1 MILRSKESHRSLGNK
16 EDEALN
22 IEMKLHPLTL
32 RFVDDQAPLEEEY
45 RDFYFKESV
54 HMVRITLL
62 LALAFYLIFA
72 WLDVSITA
80 SLDPSVGLPI
90 RRYLWIIRFAVVG
103 PFLLFLFI
111 LSYYPV
117 FKKYFQFLVGMSMF
131 VAGAGIILMVYHV
144 SRIGVYT
151 YYAGLMLVFIFGYT
165 FVRARIVSATIAGWS
180 LVIIYEIVAYFLTD
194 TPPIER
200 VNNNFFFISANVIGM
215 VICYSLDRINRR
227 DFFMRKLLEVERNK
241 VKAANEV
248 LEEKVRERTRQLEE
262 TNVEL
267 KKEIELR
274 KQYEKERTRLE
285 SQLMQLQKMETIG
298 TLAGGI
304 AHDFN
309 NILTP
314 ILGYTEMALEEI
326 EEDNTLRFDIEQIN
340 HAAVRAKDLVK
351 QILTFSRQMEVEK
364 KPSDLKEIINEVL
377 NLIKASFPANIDI
390 VTDLDHPCGTVLVDT
405 TQIHQVMMNLCT
417 NASHAM
423 SPDGGTLTISLN
435 EKVLTAKDVKDMNNI
450 SPGKYACITVSDTGI
465 GMDQQTQNRIFE
477 PFFTKKEVGV
487 GSGLGLAVVH
497 GIINSYRGAIT
508 VESEPG
514 KGTTFYI
521 YLPLFEEPH
530 ELEVPKEYLKAGMER
545 IMFVDDEE
553 EITFIGKKMLESLGY
568 SVTIRNDGNRAF
580 QEFKRHPED
589 YDLLVTDQIMP
600 GLLGTNLA
608 AKFRQLNPKL
618 KVIII
623 TGAKESIN
631 EKIIS
636 EYQIDEL
643 LLKPLKLSE
652 FSKVIRDVLD
662 HNNDQNN

>member
-1 MILRSKESHRSLGNK
+1 MIFRSKGRHRSNK
-16 EDEALN
+16 QEDEALN

-32 RFVDDQAPLEEEY
+32 RFIDDQAQLEEEY
-45 RDFYFKESV
+45 RDFYFRESV
-54 HMVRITLL
+54 QMVRITLL

-90 RRYLWIIRFAVVG
+90 RRYLWVIRFVVVG
-103 PFLLFLFI
+103 PFIIFLFI

-117 FKKYFQFLVGMSMF
+117 FKKYFQFLIGFSMF

-165 FVRARIVSATIAGWS
+165 FVRARIVSASVAGWS
-180 LVIIYEIVAYFLTD
+180 LVIIYEIVAYMLTD

-215 VICYSLDRINRR
+215 VVCYSLDRTNRR

-241 VKAANEV
+241 VRAANEI
-248 LEEKVRERTRQLEE
+248 LEERVRERTRQLVE

-274 KQYEKERTRLE
+274 KQYEQERTKLE
-285 SQLMQLQKMETIG
+285 AQLMQLQKMETIG

-364 KPSDLKEIINEVL
+364 KPSN
-377 NLIKASFPANIDI
+377 
-390 VTDLDHPCGTVLVDT
+390 
-405 TQIHQVMMNLCT
+405 
-417 NASHAM
+417 
-423 SPDGGTLTISLN
+423 
-435 EKVLTAKDVKDMNNI
+435 
-450 SPGKYACITVSDTGI
+450 
-465 GMDQQTQNRIFE
+465 
-477 PFFTKKEVGV
+477 
-487 GSGLGLAVVH
+487 
-497 GIINSYRGAIT
+497 
-508 VESEPG
+508 
-514 KGTTFYI
+514 
-521 YLPLFEEPH
+521 
-530 ELEVPKEYLKAGMER
+530 
-545 IMFVDDEE
+545 
-553 EITFIGKKMLESLGY
+553 
-568 SVTIRNDGNRAF
+568 
-580 QEFKRHPED
+580 
-589 YDLLVTDQIMP
+589 
-600 GLLGTNLA
+600 
-608 AKFRQLNPKL
+608 LNP
-618 KVIII
+618 VH
-623 TGAKESIN
+623 AAYFCRN
-631 EKIIS
+631 
-636 EYQIDEL
+636 
-643 LLKPLKLSE
+643 
-652 FSKVIRDVLD
+652 
-662 HNNDQNN
+662 

>member
-1 MILRSKESHRSLGNK
+1 MIFRRKGSHFLKK
-16 EDEALN
+16 EDEALG
-22 IEMKLHPLTL
+22 IAMKLHPLTL
-32 RFVDDQAPLEEEY
+32 RFVDDQAYLEKEY
-45 RDFYFKESV
+45 RDFYFRESV
-54 HMVRITLL
+54 NIVRVTFL
-62 LALAFYLIFA
+62 LALFFYLIFA
-72 WLDVSITA
+72 WLDAAITA
-80 SLDPSVGLPI
+80 PLPPEEGLPI
-90 RRYLWIIRFAVVG
+90 KHYLWTIRFAVVG

-111 LSYYPV
+111 FSYYPA
-117 FKKYFQFLVGMSMF
+117 FKKYFQLLVGLSMF
-131 VAGAGIILMVYHV
+131 VAGLGIICMVYRV
-144 SRIGVYT
+144 AQIGVYT

-194 TPPIER
+194 TPEIER

-215 VICYSLDRINRR
+215 VICYSLDKINRR

-241 VKAANEV
+241 VKAANEM

-262 TNVEL
+262 TNKEL

-274 KQYEKERTRLE
+274 KQYEKERAKLE
-285 SQLMQLQKMETIG
+285 AQLMQLQKMETIG

-326 EEDNTLRFDIEQIN
+326 EEDSTLRFDIEQIN
-340 HAAVRAKDLVK
+340 HAALRAKDLVK

-364 KPSDLKEIINEVL
+364 KPSDLKEIIEEVL
-377 NLIKASFPANIDI
+377 NLVKASLPKNIEVI
-390 VTDLDHPCGTVLVDT
+390 TDLDPDCGTVMVDT
-405 TQIHQVMMNLCT
+405 TQIHQVIMNLCT
-417 NASHAM
+417 NAAHAM
-423 SPDGGTLTISLN
+423 TPDGGTLTITLKEEELDA
-435 EKVLTAKDVKDMNNI
+435 EKVKRLNKIT
-450 SPGKYACITVSDTGI
+450 PGKYACILVKDTGI
-465 GMDQQTQNRIFE
+465 GMDKQTMARIFE

-508 VESEPG
+508 VDSEPG
-514 KGTTFYI
+514 KGTEFSIYI
-521 YLPLFEEPH
+521 PLFQEKQEIEIPEEF
-530 ELEVPKEYLKAGMER
+530 LKTGMER

-568 SVTIRNDGNRAF
+568 SVTIRTDGNRAF

-631 EKIIS
+631 EKMLDD
-636 EYQIDEL
+636 YQIDEL

-662 HNNDQNN
+662 KNRNKKN

>member
-1 MILRSKESHRSLGNK
+1 MIFRLKGKPNHKK
-16 EDEALN
+16 EDEALG

-32 RFVDDQAPLEEEY
+32 RFVEDQAYLEEEY
-45 RDFYFKESV
+45 RDFYYKESV
-54 HMVRITLL
+54 QMVRITLL
-62 LALAFYLIFA
+62 LALLFYVIFA
-72 WLDVSITA
+72 WLDASITA
-80 SLDPSVGLPI
+80 PLDPSVGVPI
-90 RRYLWIIRFAVVG
+90 RRYLWTIRFIVVG
-103 PFLLFLFI
+103 PFIVFVFL

-117 FKKYFQFLVGMSMF
+117 FKKYFQFLVGSSMF
-131 VAGAGIILMVYHV
+131 VAGLGIICMVYRV
-144 SRIGVYT
+144 AEIGIYT

-165 FVRARIVSATIAGWS
+165 FVRARIISATVAGWS
-180 LVIIYEIVAYFLTD
+180 LVIIYEVVAYFLTD
-194 TPPIER
+194 TPDIQR

-215 VICYSLDRINRR
+215 VVCYSLDRTNRR

-241 VKAANEV
+241 VKAVNEV

-262 TNVEL
+262 TNKEL

-274 KQYEKERTRLE
+274 KQYEKERTKLE

-340 HAAVRAKDLVK
+340 HAALRAKDLVK

-364 KPSDLKEIINEVL
+364 KPSDLKDIIEEVL
-377 NLIKASFPANIDI
+377 NLVRASLPRNIEI
-390 VTDLDHPCGTVLVDT
+390 VADLDQQCGTVMVDT
-405 TQIHQVMMNLCT
+405 TQIHQVIMNLCT

-423 SPDGGTLTISLN
+423 TPEGGTLTISLEEVQLDA
-435 EKVLTAKDVKDMNNI
+435 EKVKKLNKI
-450 SPGKYACITVSDTGI
+450 SPGTYACISLSDTGI
-465 GMDQQTQNRIFE
+465 GMDQQTLNRIFE

-514 KGTTFYI
+514 KGTTFRI
-521 YLPLFEEPH
+521 YLPLFEEPQ
-530 ELEVPKEYLKAGMER
+530 EIEVPDEYLKTGMER

-568 SVTIRNDGNRAF
+568 SVTIRTDGNRAF

-608 AKFRQLNPKL
+608 AKFRQLNPNL

-631 EKIIS
+631 ENIIDD
-636 EYQIDEL
+636 YKIDEL
-643 LLKPLKLSE
+643 LLKPLKISE

-662 HNNDQNN
+662 KNNKNN

>member
-103 PFLLFLFI
+103 PFILFLFI

>member
-1 MILRSKESHRSLGNK
+1 MIFRRKGKHNPKK
-16 EDEALN
+16 EDEALG

-32 RFVDDQAPLEEEY
+32 HFVDDQAYLEKEY

-54 HMVRITLL
+54 QMVRITLL
-62 LALAFYLIFA
+62 LALVFYVIFG
-72 WLDVSITA
+72 WLDAAITA
-80 SLDPSVGLPI
+80 PLDPAVGNPI
-90 RRYLWIIRFAVVG
+90 KKYLWLIRFAIVS
-103 PFLLFLFI
+103 PFIFSLFI

-131 VAGAGIILMVYHV
+131 VAGFGIIVMVYRV
-144 SRIGVYT
+144 AEIGIYT

-165 FVRARIVSATIAGWS
+165 FVRARIISATIAGWS
-180 LVIIYEIVAYFLTD
+180 LVIIYEVVAYFLTD

-200 VNNNFFFISANVIGM
+200 INNNFFFISANVIGM
-215 VICYSLDRINRR
+215 VVCYSLDRVNRR

-241 VKAANEV
+241 VEAANEV

-274 KQYEKERTRLE
+274 KQYEKERTKLE

-340 HAAVRAKDLVK
+340 HAALRAKDLVK

-364 KPSDLKEIINEVL
+364 KPSNLKDIIEEVL
-377 NLIKASFPANIDI
+377 NLVRASLPKNIEI
-390 VTDLDHPCGTVLVDT
+390 VADLDQPCGTVMVDT
-405 TQIHQVMMNLCT
+405 TQIHQVIMNLCT

-423 SPDGGTLTISLN
+423 TPDGGTLILSLS
-435 EKVLTAKDVKDMNNI
+435 EVELDAEAVKKLNKI
-450 SPGKYACITVSDTGI
+450 SPGTYACISVSDTGI
-465 GMDQQTQNRIFE
+465 GMDQQTINRIFE

-508 VESEPG
+508 VKSEPG
-514 KGTTFYI
+514 KGTTFRV
-521 YLPLFEEPH
+521 YLPLFEEPQ
-530 ELEVPKEYLKAGMER
+530 EIEVPEEYMKTGMER

-568 SVTIRNDGNRAF
+568 SVTIRTDGNRAF

-623 TGAKESIN
+623 TGAKESVN
-631 EKIIS
+631 EKLIDD
-636 EYQIDEL
+636 YHIDEL

-652 FSKVIRDVLD
+652 FSKVIRDVLNSNHKD
-662 HNNDQNN
+662 N

>member
-1 MILRSKESHRSLGNK
+1 MIFRSKESHRSLRDK
-16 EDEALN
+16 EDGALN

-32 RFVDDQAPLEEEY
+32 RFVDEQAPLEEEY

-54 HMVRITLL
+54 QMVRITLL

-80 SLDPSVGLPI
+80 SLDPSLGLPI
-90 RRYLWIIRFAVVG
+90 RRYLWTIRFAVVG
-103 PFLLFLFI
+103 PFILFVFL

-117 FKKYFQFLVGMSMF
+117 FKKYFQFLVGMTMF
-131 VAGAGIILMVYHV
+131 VAGGGIILMVYHV
-144 SRIGVYT
+144 TRIGVYT

-165 FVRARIVSATIAGWS
+165 FIRARIVSATIAGWS

-215 VICYSLDRINRR
+215 VICYSLDRTNRR

-241 VKAANEV
+241 VKAANEI

-274 KQYEKERTRLE
+274 KQYEKERTALE

-340 HAAVRAKDLVK
+340 HAAMRAKDLVK
-351 QILTFSRQMEVEK
+351 QILTFSRQMDVEK
-364 KPSDLKEIINEVL
+364 KSSDLKEIIKEVL
-377 NLIKASFPANIDI
+377 NLVKASFPANIDI

-405 TQIHQVMMNLCT
+405 TQIHQVIMNLCT

-423 SPDGGTLTISLN
+423 SPEGGTLTISLN

-521 YLPLFEEPH
+521 YLPLFEEPQ

-631 EKIIS
+631 EKIIND
-636 EYQIDEL
+636 YQIDEL